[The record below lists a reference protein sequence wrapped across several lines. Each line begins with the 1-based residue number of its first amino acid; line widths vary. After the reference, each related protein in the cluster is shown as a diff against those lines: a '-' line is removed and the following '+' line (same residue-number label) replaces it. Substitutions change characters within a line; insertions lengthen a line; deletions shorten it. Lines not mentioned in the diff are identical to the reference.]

1 MSIAQNSFIRFEIDH
16 LIYYFQ
22 IPLEFEEK
30 YKDKGVEPNALIDN
44 WTHYCQQLH
53 HILNVEHKKTP
64 HATEFADDIAN
75 FLIFLQM
82 FPSKQIGR
90 NVIATYPNFNKSV
103 EKLLQFE
110 LVIKI
115 KPKKEG
121 F

>member
-1 MSIAQNSFIRFEIDH
+1 MIWY
-16 LIYYFQ
+16 LQ

-44 WTHYCQQLH
+44 WTQYCQQLH
-53 HILNVEHKKTP
+53 HILDVEYKKTP
-64 HATEFADDIAN
+64 YATEFDDDITN

-90 NVIATYPNFNKSV
+90 NVIATCPNFNKSV

-110 LVIKI
+110 LVTKT
-115 KPKKEG
+115 KTKKDR